1 METLERKP
9 NQVAILQLLEQIEI
23 CNTQIKR
30 YTQMGEKEDSL
41 AIRQEKYIRNR
52 FLKELDI
59 ILNDFDI
66 HLSF

>member
-23 CNTQIKR
+23 CNRQIKR

-41 AIRQEKYIRNR
+41 AIRQEKYMKNR
-52 FLKELDI
+52 FLKQLDA
-59 ILNDFDI
+59 ILNDFDV

>member
-30 YTQMGEKEDSL
+30 YTQMEEKEDGL
-41 AIRQEKYIRNR
+41 AIRQEKYMKNR
-52 FLKELDI
+52 FLKQLDA
-59 ILNDFDI
+59 ILNDFDV